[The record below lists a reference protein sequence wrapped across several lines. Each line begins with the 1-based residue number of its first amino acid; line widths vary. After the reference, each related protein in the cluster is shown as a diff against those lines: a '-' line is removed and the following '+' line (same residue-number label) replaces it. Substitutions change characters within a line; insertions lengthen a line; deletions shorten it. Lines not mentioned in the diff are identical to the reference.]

1 MEIIIISLSST
12 ADLSYCGQSSP
23 SLISQGLL
31 RLSSHDDNVDEDCGD
46 DDVKDS
52 YKFVKGNKIHP
63 PSPKAKCV
71 MGLKTKIDTISSFMA
86 NEGMHYRLRL
96 IESVH

>member
-31 RLSSHDDNVDEDCGD
+31 RLSSHDDDVDDDCGD
-46 DDVKDS
+46 DDVKHS
-52 YKFVKGNKIHP
+52 YKFVKGNKIQPP
-63 PSPKAKCV
+63 PSLKAKCV
-71 MGLKTKIDTISSFMA
+71 MGLKTKIDTISCFVA
-86 NEGMHYRLRL
+86 NEGMVY
-96 IESVH
+96 INV

>member
-31 RLSSHDDNVDEDCGD
+31 RLSSHDDNVDDDCGD

-52 YKFVKGNKIHP
+52 YKFVKGNKIQP
-63 PSPKAKCV
+63 PQAQKQNVNGFENKDWHN
-71 MGLKTKIDTISSFMA
+71 LKFCGK
-86 NEGMHYRLRL
+86 
-96 IESVH
+96 

>member
-1 MEIIIISLSST
+1 MLSWKFSEVEIIIISLSST

-31 RLSSHDDNVDEDCGD
+31 RLSSHDDNVDDDCGD

-52 YKFVKGNKIHP
+52 YKFVKGNKIQP
-63 PSPKAKCV
+63 PPQARKQNA
-71 MGLKTKIDTISSFMA
+71 
-86 NEGMHYRLRL
+86 
-96 IESVH
+96 

>member
-1 MEIIIISLSST
+1 MLSWKFREPEIIIISLSST

-46 DDVKDS
+46 DDDD
-52 YKFVKGNKIHP
+52 KGQ
-63 PSPKAKCV
+63 
-71 MGLKTKIDTISSFMA
+71 G
-86 NEGMHYRLRL
+86 
-96 IESVH
+96 

>member
-1 MEIIIISLSST
+1 MLSWKFREPEIIIISLSST

-52 YKFVKGNKIHP
+52 YTFLKFNPPKPESKMRNGFENK
-63 PSPKAKCV
+63 
-71 MGLKTKIDTISSFMA
+71 D
-86 NEGMHYRLRL
+86 
-96 IESVH
+96 